1 MPSIKTSVIHVHT
14 SRTKL
19 LKIPIKVLAVG
30 LFILLGAINLPTPA
44 SAASC
49 PDVKIIYV
57 RGSGAPV
64 NNNAGYQTFKSAL
77 ESKLKTSNLNYEFT
91 DLNYPAVGVG
101 LDNLDVTLGAYIG
114 GGEAYAFGDSV
125 KQGIKNLTREV
136 NSSTCPNT
144 KYVVAGYSQGAMVVS
159 GGLEKLN
166 PSKLIYAATFGDPKI
181 YLPEGAGAIPPAC
194 RGTNLSSY
202 RIYVPDCRAYKGL
215 LGAKNPYTTTAYQ
228 GKIGTWCNK
237 RDIFCSSHFSIT
249 SHTSYEKDGL
259 YEDAS
264 RLIFSK
270 IAAAYNFKNQYTS
283 PHDTAILIDSTGS
296 MGGLINNY
304 KAEALRLAEKT
315 LSSGGR
321 VALYDYRDLTDPYT
335 PVEHC
340 NFESCTLESFQAGLD
355 EITIDGGGD
364 DNESLLSA
372 SLHVMKSLKWKLGS
386 TKSLVILTDAGYHSP
401 DHDGTTFYD
410 VKKLS
415 KEIDPVNFYIIT
427 KEENL
432 DSYQELA
439 TATDGAVASTVDDLS
454 LLTDTIIE
462 RYDSLSRVEE
472 EFGDNS
478 NFSLPHLEITSVEKN
493 SDSEHRISFK
503 STGTKTLVILNDSI
517 LGVTDQADLT
527 ISGLRNDQEN
537 TLTLVPLANDYRGD
551 PVIVA
556 LDSGH
561 GQVTSPTDSPTTP
574 DTPQLIPKAPNTGRR
589 QSRGLAT
596 T

>member
-14 SRTKL
+14 PRTKL
-19 LKIPIKVLAVG
+19 LKIPIRILVVG
-30 LFILLGAINLPTPA
+30 LFILVGAINLPTPA

-49 PDVKIIYV
+49 PDVKIIFA

-64 NNNAGYQTFKSAL
+64 NNNADYQTFKSAL
-77 ESKLKTSNLNYEFT
+77 ESKLLTSGLSYEFT
-91 DLNYPAVGVG
+91 DLDYPAVGVG
-101 LDNLDVTLGAYIG
+101 LDNLDVTLGAYVG
-114 GGEAYAFGDSV
+114 SGEAYAFGDSV
-125 KQGIKNLTREV
+125 KQGIKNLAREV
-136 NSSTCPNT
+136 NSGTCSNT

-194 RGTNLSSY
+194 KGAGLSNY

-215 LGAKNPYTTTAYQ
+215 LGAKNPYATAAYQ

-270 IAAAYNFKNQYTS
+270 IAATFNFKNQYTS

-296 MGGLINNY
+296 MSELIDKY
-304 KAEALRLAEKT
+304 KSEALRLAEKT

-321 VALYDYRDLTDPYT
+321 VALYDYRDLNDPYS
-335 PVEHC
+335 PVERC
-340 NFESCTLESFQAGLD
+340 SFETCTLESFRAGLD
-355 EITIDGGGD
+355 EITTDGGGD

-372 SLHVMKSLKWKLGS
+372 SFHVMKNLKWKLGS

-462 RYDSLSRVEE
+462 RYDSLPRVEE

-478 NFSLPHLEITSVEKN
+478 SLTLPHLEITSVNNIDGEYQ
-493 SDSEHRISFK
+493 ISFQNTVPK
-503 STGTKTLVILNDSI
+503 AIVILNDSI
-517 LGVTDQADLT
+517 LGITDQTSIT
-527 ISGLRNDQEN
+527 ISGLKNNQEN
-537 TLTLVPLANDYRGD
+537 TLTLVPLADDYRGD
-551 PVIVA
+551 PVTVT
-556 LDSGH
+556 LDSDH
-561 GQVTSPTDSPTTP
+561 DQTSSSATSS
-574 DTPQLIPKAPNTGRR
+574 TPQVIPKAPNTGRR
-589 QSRGLAT
+589 
-596 T
+596 